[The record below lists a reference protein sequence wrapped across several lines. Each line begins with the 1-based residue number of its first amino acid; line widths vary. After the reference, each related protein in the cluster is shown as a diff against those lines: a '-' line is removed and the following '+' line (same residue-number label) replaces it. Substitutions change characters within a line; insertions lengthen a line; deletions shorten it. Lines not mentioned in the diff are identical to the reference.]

1 MAVDKLVYKRLIT
14 LVNLGKREADQKMV
28 PNSISSNNPGNN
40 PDTPSS
46 ADAHSVENFIQG
58 EIFADIFPTMPA
70 LTPKKS
76 MKQEQE
82 ELLSRLP
89 EFRVIRS
96 TRRKRSLSAFRQN
109 GVIEIHIPDRLSRRQ
124 EFDVIPEMID
134 LVLKRENRLRK
145 SDTALLELSDLILA
159 DLLPEFSERPLSVTW
174 RVMRERWG
182 SCTTVDKTIRI
193 SERLNSA
200 PDYVIRYV
208 LFHELIHLRIAGHGD
223 DFYEFLGRYP
233 EKERVEAFLEGYEA
247 GSTGAPE
254 EILELPPI

>member
-1 MAVDKLVYKRLIT
+1 LSSGDNEGIDI
-14 LVNLGKREADQKMV
+14 E
-28 PNSISSNNPGNN
+28 NSN
-40 PDTPSS
+40 
-46 ADAHSVENFIQG
+46 AVENFIQG
-58 EIFADIFPTMPA
+58 EIFADIFPNMPA

-76 MKQEQE
+76 IKKEHE

-96 TRRKRSLSAFRQN
+96 SRRKRTLHAFRQN

-145 SDTALLELSDLILA
+145 SDGALFEMCDQLLA
-159 DLLPEFSERPLSVTW
+159 EFLPEFNERPISVTW

-193 SERLNSA
+193 SERLNNA
-200 PDYVIRYV
+200 PDYALRYV

-223 DFYEFLGRYP
+223 DFQELLERYP
-233 EKERVEAFLEGYEA
+233 EKERAEAFLEGYEA
-247 GSTGAPE
+247 GSVGTPE
-254 EILELPPI
+254 EILELPSI

>member
-1 MAVDKLVYKRLIT
+1 LSSGDNEGIKI
-14 LVNLGKREADQKMV
+14 E
-28 PNSISSNNPGNN
+28 NSN
-40 PDTPSS
+40 
-46 ADAHSVENFIQG
+46 AVENFIQG
-58 EIFADIFPTMPA
+58 EIFADIFPNMPA

-76 MKQEQE
+76 IKKEHE

-96 TRRKRSLSAFRQN
+96 SRRKRTLHAFRQN

-145 SDTALLELSDLILA
+145 SDGVLFEMCDQLLVEF
-159 DLLPEFSERPLSVTW
+159 LPEFNERPISVTW

-193 SERLNSA
+193 SERLNNA
-200 PDYVIRYV
+200 PDYALRYV

-223 DFYEFLGRYP
+223 DFQEFLDRYP
-233 EKERVEAFLEGYEA
+233 DKVRAEAFLEGYEA
-247 GSTGAPE
+247 GSVGSPD
-254 EILELPPI
+254 EILELPPIQA

>member
-1 MAVDKLVYKRLIT
+1 MSSGDNEGIDI
-14 LVNLGKREADQKMV
+14 E
-28 PNSISSNNPGNN
+28 NSN
-40 PDTPSS
+40 
-46 ADAHSVENFIQG
+46 AVENFIQG
-58 EIFADIFPTMPA
+58 EIFADIFPNMPA

-76 MKQEQE
+76 IKKEHE

-96 TRRKRSLSAFRQN
+96 SRRKRTLHAFRQN

-145 SDTALLELSDLILA
+145 SDGALFEMCDQLLA
-159 DLLPEFSERPLSVTW
+159 EFLPEFNERPISVTW

-200 PDYVIRYV
+200 PDYALRYV

-223 DFYEFLGRYP
+223 DFQEFLDRYP
-233 EKERVEAFLEGYEA
+233 EKERAEAFLEGYEA
-247 GSTGAPE
+247 GSVGSPE
-254 EILELPPI
+254 EILELPTIQA

>member
-1 MAVDKLVYKRLIT
+1 MFPQNPQNPQNA
-14 LVNLGKREADQKMV
+14 Q
-28 PNSISSNNPGNN
+28 NSDELASQASPASPISPEI
-40 PDTPSS
+40 DTNHR
-46 ADAHSVENFIQG
+46 DVENFIQG
-58 EIFADIFPTMPA
+58 EIFADIFPDMPA
-70 LTPKKS
+70 LKPKKS
-76 MKQEQE
+76 LKKEHE

-96 TRRKRSLSAFRQN
+96 SRRKRTLHAYRQN

-124 EFDVIPEMID
+124 EFEVIPEMID

-145 SDTALLELSDLILA
+145 SDSALLELSDVLLA
-159 DLLPEFSERPLSVTW
+159 EFLPEFNERPISVTW

-200 PDYVIRYV
+200 PDYALRYV

-223 DFYEFLGRYP
+223 DFHELLARYP
-233 EKERVEAFLEGYEA
+233 DKDRAEAFLEGYEA
-247 GSTGAPE
+247 GSAGSPE

>member
-1 MAVDKLVYKRLIT
+1 LSSGDNEGIKI
-14 LVNLGKREADQKMV
+14 E
-28 PNSISSNNPGNN
+28 NSN
-40 PDTPSS
+40 
-46 ADAHSVENFIQG
+46 AVENFIQG
-58 EIFADIFPTMPA
+58 EIFADIFPNMPA

-76 MKQEQE
+76 IKKEHE

-96 TRRKRSLSAFRQN
+96 SRRKRTLHAFRQN

-145 SDTALLELSDLILA
+145 SDGALFEMCDQLLA
-159 DLLPEFSERPLSVTW
+159 EFLPEFNERPISVTW

-193 SERLNSA
+193 SERLNNA
-200 PDYVIRYV
+200 PDYALRYV

-223 DFYEFLGRYP
+223 DFQEFLDRYP
-233 EKERVEAFLEGYEA
+233 DKVRAEAFLEGYEA
-247 GSTGAPE
+247 GSVGSPD
-254 EILELPPI
+254 EILELPPIQA

>member
-1 MAVDKLVYKRLIT
+1 MAPQT
-14 LVNLGKREADQKMV
+14 
-28 PNSISSNNPGNN
+28 SSNPENPENSSPEAGQRNTESNN
-40 PDTPSS
+40 F
-46 ADAHSVENFIQG
+46 AGSVENFIQG
-58 EIFADIFPTMPA
+58 EIFADIFPDMPA
-70 LTPKKS
+70 LKPKKS
-76 MKQEQE
+76 LKKEHE

-96 TRRKRSLSAFRQN
+96 SRRKRTLHAYRQN

-124 EFDVIPEMID
+124 EFEVIPEMID

-145 SDTALLELSDLILA
+145 SDSALLDLSDLLLA
-159 DLLPEFSERPLSVTW
+159 EYLPEFNERPISVMW

-193 SERLNSA
+193 SERLNTA
-200 PDYVIRYV
+200 PDYALRYV

-223 DFYEFLGRYP
+223 DFHELLARYP
-233 EKERVEAFLEGYEA
+233 EKDRAEAFLEGYEA
-247 GSTGAPE
+247 GSAGSPE

>member
-1 MAVDKLVYKRLIT
+1 MAPQT
-14 LVNLGKREADQKMV
+14 SENPENPENSSPEAGRS
-28 PNSISSNNPGNN
+28 NTESNNFAG
-40 PDTPSS
+40 
-46 ADAHSVENFIQG
+46 SVENFIQG
-58 EIFADIFPTMPA
+58 EIFADIFPDMPA
-70 LTPKKS
+70 LKPKKS
-76 MKQEQE
+76 LKKEHE

-96 TRRKRSLSAFRQN
+96 SRRKRTLHAYRQN

-124 EFDVIPEMID
+124 EFEVIPEMID

-145 SDTALLELSDLILA
+145 SDSALLDLSDLLLA
-159 DLLPEFSERPLSVTW
+159 EYLPEFNERPISVMW

-193 SERLNSA
+193 SERLNTA
-200 PDYVIRYV
+200 PDYALRYV

-223 DFYEFLGRYP
+223 DFHELLARYP
-233 EKERVEAFLEGYEA
+233 EKDRAEACLEGYEA
-247 GSTGAPE
+247 GSAGSPE

>member
-1 MAVDKLVYKRLIT
+1 MSSGDNEGIKI
-14 LVNLGKREADQKMV
+14 E
-28 PNSISSNNPGNN
+28 NSN
-40 PDTPSS
+40 
-46 ADAHSVENFIQG
+46 AVENFIQG
-58 EIFADIFPTMPA
+58 EIFADIFPNMPA

-76 MKQEQE
+76 IKKEHE

-96 TRRKRSLSAFRQN
+96 SRRKRTLHAFRQN

-124 EFDVIPEMID
+124 EFEVIPEMID

-145 SDTALLELSDLILA
+145 SDDVLFELCNQLLA
-159 DLLPEFSERPLSVTW
+159 DFLPEFNERPISVTW

-193 SERLNSA
+193 SERLNAA
-200 PDYVIRYV
+200 PDYALHYV

-223 DFYEFLGRYP
+223 DFQELLARYP
-233 EKERVEAFLEGYEA
+233 DKERAEAFLEGYEA
-247 GSTGAPE
+247 GSAGSPE
-254 EILELPPI
+254 EILELPPIQA

>member
-1 MAVDKLVYKRLIT
+1 M
-14 LVNLGKREADQKMV
+14 
-28 PNSISSNNPGNN
+28 SS
-40 PDTPSS
+40 TPSS
-46 ADAHSVENFIQG
+46 DNADSVENFIQG
-58 EIFADIFPTMPA
+58 EIFADIFPNMPA

-76 MKQEQE
+76 IKQENE

-96 TRRKRSLSAFRQN
+96 SRRKRTLNAFRQN

-124 EFDVIPEMID
+124 EFEMIPEMID

-145 SDTALLELSDLILA
+145 SDNALLELCDLILA
-159 DLLPEFSERPLSVTW
+159 EYLPDFSERPISVTW

-223 DFYEFLGRYP
+223 DFYEFLARYP
-233 EKERVEAFLEGYEA
+233 EKVRAEAFLEGYEA
-247 GSTGAPE
+247 GSAGSPE

>member
-1 MAVDKLVYKRLIT
+1 MSSGDNEGIKIENSNAV
-14 LVNLGKREADQKMV
+14 E
-28 PNSISSNNPGNN
+28 S
-40 PDTPSS
+40 
-46 ADAHSVENFIQG
+46 FIQG
-58 EIFADIFPTMPA
+58 EIFADIFPNMPA

-76 MKQEQE
+76 IKKEHE

-96 TRRKRSLSAFRQN
+96 SRRKRTLHAFRQN

-145 SDTALLELSDLILA
+145 SDGALFEMCDQLLA
-159 DLLPEFSERPLSVTW
+159 EFLPEFSGFNERPISVTW

-193 SERLNSA
+193 SERLNNA
-200 PDYVIRYV
+200 PDYALRYV

-223 DFYEFLGRYP
+223 DFQDFLDRYP
-233 EKERVEAFLEGYEA
+233 DKVRAEAFLEGYEA
-247 GSTGAPE
+247 GSVGSPD
-254 EILELPPI
+254 EILELPPIQA

>member
-1 MAVDKLVYKRLIT
+1 MSSGDNEGI
-14 LVNLGKREADQKMV
+14 NIE
-28 PNSISSNNPGNN
+28 NSN
-40 PDTPSS
+40 
-46 ADAHSVENFIQG
+46 AVENFIQG
-58 EIFADIFPTMPA
+58 EIFADIFPNMPA

-76 MKQEQE
+76 IKKEHE

-96 TRRKRSLSAFRQN
+96 SRRKRTLHAFRQN

-145 SDTALLELSDLILA
+145 SDGALFEMCDQLLA
-159 DLLPEFSERPLSVTW
+159 EFLPEFNERPISVTW

-193 SERLNSA
+193 SERLNNA
-200 PDYVIRYV
+200 PDYALRYV

-223 DFYEFLGRYP
+223 DFQEFLDRYAD
-233 EKERVEAFLEGYEA
+233 KERAEAFLEGYEA
-247 GSTGAPE
+247 GSVGSPD
-254 EILELPPI
+254 EIIELPPIQA

>member
-1 MAVDKLVYKRLIT
+1 MSSGDNEGIKI
-14 LVNLGKREADQKMV
+14 E
-28 PNSISSNNPGNN
+28 NSN
-40 PDTPSS
+40 
-46 ADAHSVENFIQG
+46 AVENFIQG
-58 EIFADIFPTMPA
+58 EIFADIFPNMPA

-76 MKQEQE
+76 IKKEHE

-96 TRRKRSLSAFRQN
+96 SRRKRTLHAFRQN

-145 SDTALLELSDLILA
+145 SDGALFEMCDQLLA
-159 DLLPEFSERPLSVTW
+159 EFLPEFSESNERPISVTW

-182 SCTTVDKTIRI
+182 SCTTVDKKIRI

-200 PDYVIRYV
+200 PDYALRYV

-223 DFYEFLGRYP
+223 DFQDFLDRYAD
-233 EKERVEAFLEGYEA
+233 KERAEAFLEGYEA
-247 GSTGAPE
+247 GSVGSPE
-254 EILELPPI
+254 EILELPTIQA

>member
-1 MAVDKLVYKRLIT
+1 MSSGDNEGI
-14 LVNLGKREADQKMV
+14 NIE
-28 PNSISSNNPGNN
+28 NSN
-40 PDTPSS
+40 
-46 ADAHSVENFIQG
+46 AVENFIQG
-58 EIFADIFPTMPA
+58 EIFADIFPNMPA

-76 MKQEQE
+76 IKKEHE

-96 TRRKRSLSAFRQN
+96 SRRKRTLHAFRQN

-145 SDTALLELSDLILA
+145 SDGALFEMCDQLLA
-159 DLLPEFSERPLSVTW
+159 EFLPEFNERPISVTW

-193 SERLNSA
+193 SERLNYA
-200 PDYVIRYV
+200 PDYALRYV

-223 DFYEFLGRYP
+223 DFQEFLERYP
-233 EKERVEAFLEGYEA
+233 EKERADAFLEGYEA
-247 GSTGAPE
+247 GSVGSPDQ
-254 EILELPPI
+254 IIELPPIQA

>member
-1 MAVDKLVYKRLIT
+1 MSSGDNEGNKI
-14 LVNLGKREADQKMV
+14 E
-28 PNSISSNNPGNN
+28 NSN
-40 PDTPSS
+40 
-46 ADAHSVENFIQG
+46 AVENFIQG
-58 EIFADIFPTMPA
+58 EIFADIFPNMPA

-76 MKQEQE
+76 IKKEHE

-96 TRRKRSLSAFRQN
+96 SRRKRTLHAFRQN

-145 SDTALLELSDLILA
+145 SDGALFEMCDQLLA
-159 DLLPEFSERPLSVTW
+159 EFLPEFNERPISVTW

-200 PDYVIRYV
+200 PDYALRYV

-223 DFYEFLGRYP
+223 DFQEFLDRYAD
-233 EKERVEAFLEGYEA
+233 KERAEAFLEGYEA
-247 GSTGAPE
+247 GSVGSPE
-254 EILELPPI
+254 EILELPTIQA

>member
-1 MAVDKLVYKRLIT
+1 MSSGDNEGI
-14 LVNLGKREADQKMV
+14 NIE
-28 PNSISSNNPGNN
+28 NSN
-40 PDTPSS
+40 
-46 ADAHSVENFIQG
+46 AVENFIQG
-58 EIFADIFPTMPA
+58 EIFADIFPNMPA

-76 MKQEQE
+76 IKKEHE

-96 TRRKRSLSAFRQN
+96 SRRKRTLHAFRQN

-145 SDTALLELSDLILA
+145 SDGALFEMCDQLLA
-159 DLLPEFSERPLSVTW
+159 EFLPEFNERPISVTW

-193 SERLNSA
+193 SERLNYA
-200 PDYVIRYV
+200 PDYALRYV

-223 DFYEFLGRYP
+223 DFQEFLDRYP
-233 EKERVEAFLEGYEA
+233 EKERAEAFLEGYEA
-247 GSTGAPE
+247 GSVGSPE
-254 EILELPPI
+254 EILELPTIQA

>member
-1 MAVDKLVYKRLIT
+1 MAPLTSD
-14 LVNLGKREADQKMV
+14 NPDNPDNSSPEAGQR
-28 PNSISSNNPGNN
+28 NTESNNFAG
-40 PDTPSS
+40 
-46 ADAHSVENFIQG
+46 SVENFIQG
-58 EIFADIFPTMPA
+58 EIFADIFPDMPA
-70 LTPKKS
+70 LKPKKS
-76 MKQEQE
+76 LKKEHE

-96 TRRKRSLSAFRQN
+96 SRRKRTLHAYRQN

-124 EFDVIPEMID
+124 EFEVIPEMID

-145 SDTALLELSDLILA
+145 SDGALLDLSDVLLA
-159 DLLPEFSERPLSVTW
+159 EYLPEFHERPISVTW

-193 SERLNSA
+193 SERLNTA
-200 PDYVIRYV
+200 PDYALRYV

-223 DFYEFLGRYP
+223 DFHELLARYP
-233 EKERVEAFLEGYEA
+233 DKERAEAFLEGYEA
-247 GSTGAPE
+247 GSAGSPE

>member
-1 MAVDKLVYKRLIT
+1 MAPQTPEIPDS
-14 LVNLGKREADQKMV
+14 EAGQR
-28 PNSISSNNPGNN
+28 NTEGNN
-40 PDTPSS
+40 FAGP
-46 ADAHSVENFIQG
+46 VENFIQG
-58 EIFADIFPTMPA
+58 EIFADIFPNMPA

-76 MKQEQE
+76 LKKEHE

-96 TRRKRSLSAFRQN
+96 SRRKRTLHAYRQN

-145 SDTALLELSDLILA
+145 SDSALLELSDLLLA
-159 DLLPEFSERPLSVTW
+159 EFLPEFNERPISVTW

-193 SERLNSA
+193 SERLNTA
-200 PDYVIRYV
+200 ADYALRYV

-223 DFYEFLGRYP
+223 DFHELLARYP
-233 EKERVEAFLEGYEA
+233 EKDRADAFLEGYEA
-247 GSTGAPE
+247 GSSGSPE

>member
-1 MAVDKLVYKRLIT
+1 LSSGDNEGIKI
-14 LVNLGKREADQKMV
+14 E
-28 PNSISSNNPGNN
+28 NSN
-40 PDTPSS
+40 
-46 ADAHSVENFIQG
+46 AVENFIQG
-58 EIFADIFPTMPA
+58 EIFADIFPNMPA

-76 MKQEQE
+76 IKKEHE

-96 TRRKRSLSAFRQN
+96 SRRKRTLHAFRQN

-145 SDTALLELSDLILA
+145 SDGALFEMCDQLLA
-159 DLLPEFSERPLSVTW
+159 EFLPEFNERPISVTW

-193 SERLNSA
+193 SERLNNA
-200 PDYVIRYV
+200 PDYALRYV
-208 LFHELIHLRIAGHGD
+208 LFHELIHLRIAGHDD
-223 DFYEFLGRYP
+223 DFQEFLDRYAD
-233 EKERVEAFLEGYEA
+233 KERAEAFLEGYEA
-247 GSTGAPE
+247 GSVGSPD
-254 EILELPPI
+254 EIIELPSIQA

>member
-1 MAVDKLVYKRLIT
+1 LSSGDNEGI
-14 LVNLGKREADQKMV
+14 NIE
-28 PNSISSNNPGNN
+28 NSN
-40 PDTPSS
+40 
-46 ADAHSVENFIQG
+46 AVENFIQG
-58 EIFADIFPTMPA
+58 EIFADIFPNMPA

-76 MKQEQE
+76 IKKEHE

-96 TRRKRSLSAFRQN
+96 SRRKRTLHAFRQN

-145 SDTALLELSDLILA
+145 SDGALFEMCDQLLA
-159 DLLPEFSERPLSVTW
+159 EFLPEFNERPISVTW

-193 SERLNSA
+193 SERLNNA
-200 PDYVIRYV
+200 PDYALRYV

-223 DFYEFLGRYP
+223 DFQEFLDRYAD
-233 EKERVEAFLEGYEA
+233 KERAEAFLEGYEA
-247 GSTGAPE
+247 GSVGSPD
-254 EILELPPI
+254 EIIELPPIQA

>member
-1 MAVDKLVYKRLIT
+1 MSSGDNEGI
-14 LVNLGKREADQKMV
+14 NIE
-28 PNSISSNNPGNN
+28 NSN
-40 PDTPSS
+40 
-46 ADAHSVENFIQG
+46 AVENFIQG
-58 EIFADIFPTMPA
+58 EIFADIFPNMPA

-76 MKQEQE
+76 IKKEHE

-96 TRRKRSLSAFRQN
+96 SRRKRTLHAFRQN

-145 SDTALLELSDLILA
+145 SDGALFEMCDQLLA
-159 DLLPEFSERPLSVTW
+159 EFLPEFSEFNERPISVTW

-200 PDYVIRYV
+200 PDYALRYV

-223 DFYEFLGRYP
+223 DFQEFLDRYAD
-233 EKERVEAFLEGYEA
+233 KERAEAFLEGYEA
-247 GSTGAPE
+247 GSVGSPE
-254 EILELPPI
+254 EILELPTIQA

>member
-1 MAVDKLVYKRLIT
+1 LSSGDNEGI
-14 LVNLGKREADQKMV
+14 NIE
-28 PNSISSNNPGNN
+28 NSN
-40 PDTPSS
+40 
-46 ADAHSVENFIQG
+46 AVENFIQG
-58 EIFADIFPTMPA
+58 EIFADIFPNMPA

-76 MKQEQE
+76 IKKEHE

-96 TRRKRSLSAFRQN
+96 SRRKRTLHAFRQN

-145 SDTALLELSDLILA
+145 SDGALFEMCDQLLA
-159 DLLPEFSERPLSVTW
+159 EFLPEFNERPISVTW

-193 SERLNSA
+193 SERLNYA
-200 PDYVIRYV
+200 PDYALRYV

-223 DFYEFLGRYP
+223 DFQEFLERYP
-233 EKERVEAFLEGYEA
+233 EKERAEAFLEGYEA
-247 GSTGAPE
+247 GSVGSPE
-254 EILELPPI
+254 EILELPTIQA

>member
-1 MAVDKLVYKRLIT
+1 VAPQT
-14 LVNLGKREADQKMV
+14 
-28 PNSISSNNPGNN
+28 SSNPENPENSSPEAGQRNTESNN
-40 PDTPSS
+40 F
-46 ADAHSVENFIQG
+46 AGSVENFIQG
-58 EIFADIFPTMPA
+58 EIFADIFPDMPA
-70 LTPKKS
+70 LKPKKS
-76 MKQEQE
+76 LKKEHE

-96 TRRKRSLSAFRQN
+96 SRRKRTLHAYRQN

-124 EFDVIPEMID
+124 EFEVIPEMID

-145 SDTALLELSDLILA
+145 SDSALLDLSDLLLA
-159 DLLPEFSERPLSVTW
+159 EYLPEFNERPISVMW

-193 SERLNSA
+193 SERLNTA
-200 PDYVIRYV
+200 PEYALRYV

-223 DFYEFLGRYP
+223 DFHELLARYP
-233 EKERVEAFLEGYEA
+233 EKDRAEAFLEGYEA
-247 GSTGAPE
+247 GSAGSPE

>member
-1 MAVDKLVYKRLIT
+1 MSSGDNEGI
-14 LVNLGKREADQKMV
+14 NIE
-28 PNSISSNNPGNN
+28 NSNE
-40 PDTPSS
+40 
-46 ADAHSVENFIQG
+46 VENFIQG
-58 EIFADIFPTMPA
+58 EIFADIFPNMPA

-76 MKQEQE
+76 IKKEHE

-96 TRRKRSLSAFRQN
+96 SRRKRTLHAFRQN

-145 SDTALLELSDLILA
+145 SDGALFEMCDQLLA
-159 DLLPEFSERPLSVTW
+159 EFLPEFNERPISVTW

-200 PDYVIRYV
+200 PDYALRYV

-223 DFYEFLGRYP
+223 DFQEFLDRYAD
-233 EKERVEAFLEGYEA
+233 KERAEAFLEGYEA
-247 GSTGAPE
+247 GSVGSPE
-254 EILELPPI
+254 EILELPTIQA

>member
-1 MAVDKLVYKRLIT
+1 MAPQT
-14 LVNLGKREADQKMV
+14 
-28 PNSISSNNPGNN
+28 SSNPENSENSSPEAGPSNTESNN
-40 PDTPSS
+40 F
-46 ADAHSVENFIQG
+46 AGSVENFIQG
-58 EIFADIFPTMPA
+58 EIFADIFPDMPA
-70 LTPKKS
+70 LKPKKS
-76 MKQEQE
+76 LKKEHE

-96 TRRKRSLSAFRQN
+96 SRRKRTLHAYRQN

-124 EFDVIPEMID
+124 EFEVIPEMID

-145 SDTALLELSDLILA
+145 SDSALLDLSDLLLA
-159 DLLPEFSERPLSVTW
+159 EYLPEFSERPISVTW

-193 SERLNSA
+193 SERLNTA
-200 PDYVIRYV
+200 PDYALRYV

-223 DFYEFLGRYP
+223 DFHELLARYP
-233 EKERVEAFLEGYEA
+233 EKDRAEAFLEGYEA
-247 GSTGAPE
+247 GSAGSPE